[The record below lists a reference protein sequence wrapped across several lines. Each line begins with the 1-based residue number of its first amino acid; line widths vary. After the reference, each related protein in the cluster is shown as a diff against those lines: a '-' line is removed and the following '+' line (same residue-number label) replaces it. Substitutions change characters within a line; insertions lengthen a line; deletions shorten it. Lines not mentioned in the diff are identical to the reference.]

1 VPWTKDDLR
10 NIVKEKVGSHRFIV
24 VSNREPYIHVYSEG
38 GIRCQTPASGMTV
51 ALDPVM
57 RACGGTWI
65 ASGMGSADRDVVDD
79 RARIEVP
86 PEQPC
91 YTLRRVWLS
100 KEEEEGFYYGYA
112 NEGVW
117 PLCHNVYVRPTFR
130 ESDWQVY
137 KAVNRRFADAV
148 LEEMGDETG
157 FVFIQDYH
165 FVLLARMIKERRPDI
180 VLAQFWHIPWPN
192 PEAFRVCP
200 HAEEVLIGLLG
211 NDILGFHIRYHCQNF
226 LDSVDRFI
234 EGRLDRERLSVITG
248 GRETLVR
255 AFPISIDFDALEGL
269 ARSQE
274 IEQRQRA
281 IKMDFRIRD
290 RFLAVGIDRFDYT
303 KGILERFHAV
313 DRFLEKFPEYV
324 GRFVFLQVGPL
335 SRIRIPEYKSY
346 NDEIYHRMT
355 DINEKYRTKDWQPII
370 LCKLH
375 LETKDVLAYYRAA
388 DVLVVSSIHD
398 GMNLVAKEFVA
409 SRFDERGVLVLS
421 RFTGSARELGD
432 AVLVNP
438 IATDQFAEA
447 LKVALQMPAD
457 EQAARMR
464 KLREAVRENNVY
476 RWAGNIVREM
486 KNVM

>member
-1 VPWTKDDLR
+1 VPWTKDDL
-10 NIVKEKVGSHRFIV
+10 KELFNEKFGSHKFIL
-24 VSNREPYIHVYSEG
+24 VSNREPYIHVYSERG
-38 GIRCQTPASGMTV
+38 VQCQTPASGMTM

-65 ASGMGSADRDVVDD
+65 ASGMGSADRDVVDE

-86 PEQPC
+86 PEQPA

-117 PLCHNVYVRPTFR
+117 PLCHNVYIRPTFR

-137 KAVNRRFADAV
+137 HAINQRFADTV

-200 HAEEVLIGLLG
+200 HAEKVLLGLLG

-234 EGRLDRERLSVITG
+234 EGRLDRERLSVISG

-269 ARSQE
+269 SRSQE

-281 IKMDFRIRD
+281 LRMDFRIRN
-290 RFLAVGIDRFDYT
+290 RLLAVGIDRFDYT

-313 DRFLEKFPEYV
+313 DRFLEKYPEYI

-335 SRIRIPEYKSY
+335 SRIRIPEYKKY
-346 NDEIYHRMT
+346 NDEIYHQMI
-355 DINEKYRTKDWQPII
+355 DINDKYKTKDWQPII

-375 LETKDVLAYYRAA
+375 LEPKDVLAYYRAA

-421 RFTGSARELGD
+421 RFTGSARELED
-432 AVLVNP
+432 AVLINP
-438 IATDQFAEA
+438 IATDQFADA
-447 LKVALQMPAD
+447 LKAALEMSPE
-457 EQAARMR
+457 EQAARMKR
-464 KLREAVRENNVY
+464 LRETVRENNVY

-486 KNVM
+486 KNLM